1 MTDCTCNEHW
11 LPVMGWENLYEVSS
25 CGRVRN
31 KYTFYVKKPSKSKNG
46 YFYVALTASGPYGRS
61 YCKWIHMLVTD
72 AFLGPLPPGQERCHG
87 PYGKQDNHV
96 TNLYFGTHSQN
107 GLDKNRDGTNYWRNR
122 THDDH
127 GHILAMPNLVRSIWI
142 NKGYRNC
149 LTCNRVEARRNYAS
163 KTDKDFDYEA
173 ELAKCYA
180 NIMKHT

>member
-1 MTDCTCNEHW
+1 
-11 LPVMGWENLYEVSS
+11 
-25 CGRVRN
+25 
-31 KYTFYVKKPSKSKNG
+31 
-46 YFYVALTASGPYGRS
+46 
-61 YCKWIHMLVTD
+61 MLVTD
-72 AFLGPLPPGQERCHG
+72 AFLGPAPLGQERCHG

-96 TNLYFGTHSQN
+96 TNSYFGTHSQN

-127 GHILAMPNLVRSIWI
+127 GHILAMPNLVHSIWI

-180 NIMKHT
+180 DIMKHT